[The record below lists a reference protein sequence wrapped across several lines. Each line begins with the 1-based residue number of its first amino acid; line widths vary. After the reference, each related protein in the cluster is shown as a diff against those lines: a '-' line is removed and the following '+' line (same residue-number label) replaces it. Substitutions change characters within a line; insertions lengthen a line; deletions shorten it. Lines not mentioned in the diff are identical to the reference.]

1 MSIGV
6 WAVVP
11 AAGVGRRMGS
21 EIPKQYLPLNG
32 RPVLEHSIERLLG
45 HPLIRKV
52 FIALSE
58 ADNWWDAMCFA
69 ADPRVVRVTGGAQ
82 RCHSVLN
89 ALYRLEREAAPRDW
103 VLVHDAA
110 RPCLRTADIQLLFE
124 RLKNH
129 PVGGILAGRLH
140 DTIKRADADQAV
152 TETLHREHLW
162 RAFTPQMFRL
172 QQLKTSLENA
182 LAAGQ
187 LVTDEASAIEW
198 AGLKPLL
205 VEGHGDNIKIT
216 RPQDLQLASFFLEQQ
231 QDAELEVSNGEEF

>member
-1 MSIGV
+1 VSIGV

-32 RPVLEHSIERLLG
+32 RPVLEHSLERLLG
-45 HPLIRKV
+45 LPLVRKAFV
-52 FIALSE
+52 ALSE
-58 ADNWWDAMCFA
+58 DDNWWDAVRFA

-89 ALYRLEREAAPRDW
+89 ALNRLEREADPRDW

-124 RLKNH
+124 QLKDH
-129 PVGGILAGRLH
+129 PVGGILAGRLY
-140 DTIKRADADQAV
+140 DTIKRADAGQAV
-152 TETLHREHLW
+152 TETLPRDQLW

-172 QQLKTSLENA
+172 RKLKVSLENA
-182 LAAGQ
+182 LAVGQ
-187 LVTDEASAIEW
+187 LVTDEASAMEW

-216 RPQDLQLASFFLEQQ
+216 RPQDLQLAAFFLEQQ
-231 QDAELEVSNGEEF
+231 QKAELDVHTRHR